1 MRQLERNASNI
12 ETLRIALDSLSARIW
27 TALPGIVNSY
37 DATKGTCTVVP
48 SIQGR
53 IRNPDG
59 THSFVNMPTLQDVP
73 VVYMGGGAFVATF
86 PIQQGDEALVIFAD
100 RCIDGWW
107 QMGGVQLPLEPRMHD
122 LSDGFAIIGPRSLA
136 RKLTGVSTANAQ
148 LRSVDGTTFLELTP
162 GGEANVVAPAGITL
176 TGPVT
181 INGTL
186 ALNGASTLTGDML
199 LNGHLEA
206 SGNITAVE
214 EVQGNG
220 IMLSEHI
227 HGGVQPGGGDTSGPI
242 G

>member
-1 MRQLERNASNI
+1 
-12 ETLRIALDSLSARIW
+12 
-27 TALPGIVNSY
+27 
-37 DATKGTCTVVP
+37 
-48 SIQGR
+48 
-53 IRNPDG
+53 
-59 THSFVNMPTLQDVP
+59 
-73 VVYMGGGAFVATF
+73 
-86 PIQQGDEALVIFAD
+86 
-100 RCIDGWW
+100 
-107 QMGGVQLPLEPRMHD
+107 
-122 LSDGFAIIGPRSLA
+122 LA

-148 LRSVDGTTFLELTP
+148 LRSVDGTTYLELTS

-186 ALNGASTLTGDML
+186 ALNGASILTGDML

-220 IMLSEHI
+220 ILLSEHI